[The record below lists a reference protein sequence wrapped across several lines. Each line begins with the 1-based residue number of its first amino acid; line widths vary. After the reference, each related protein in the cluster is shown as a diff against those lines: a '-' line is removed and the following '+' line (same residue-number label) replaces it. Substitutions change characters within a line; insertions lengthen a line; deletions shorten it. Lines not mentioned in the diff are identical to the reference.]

1 MPNGLFVGTFQTF
14 HLRHLATIKY
24 ALRYVE
30 ELVIVIGSAQKSHE
44 IRNPFTAGERIQM
57 IKSSLSDDKEVDL
70 KRILLIPVPDVDIH
84 CMWTH
89 QVDILVPTYK
99 VVFSNDVFTSL
110 LFRERGIEVIHPT
123 LHRRKELSATE
134 VRTRMANDSGWK
146 KLVTAQTTKVIED
159 IHGIKRIKIIFAKY
173 AERRCYI

>member
-1 MPNGLFVGTFQTF
+1 MSTGLFVGRFQPF
-14 HLRHLATIKY
+14 HLGHLATIKF
-24 ALRYVE
+24 ALRQVE

-70 KRILLIPVPDVDIH
+70 KKILLIPVPDVDIH
-84 CMWTH
+84 SMWTH
-89 QVDILVPTYK
+89 QIDILVPTYK

-110 LFRERGIEVIHPT
+110 LFRERGIEVINPT

-134 VRTRMANDSGWK
+134 VRKRMAEDSSWK
-146 KLVTAQTTKVIED
+146 KLVPPQTTKVIED

-173 AERRCYI
+173 TE